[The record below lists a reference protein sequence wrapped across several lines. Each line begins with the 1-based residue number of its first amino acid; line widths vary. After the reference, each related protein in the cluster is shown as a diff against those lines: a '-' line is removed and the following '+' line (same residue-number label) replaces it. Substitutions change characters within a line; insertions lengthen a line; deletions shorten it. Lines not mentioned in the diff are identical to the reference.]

1 MMSPLR
7 EIQKKY
13 CSRAMFTAIG
23 LGGLFFL
30 VGFTDLMK
38 GLILGT
44 LFSSINFVLIG
55 ETLPLRMNKGKAKI
69 FMAALGSMAF
79 RYLLLA
85 VPIVLALKFEK
96 YHLIATII
104 GVFMVQI
111 MILLDQ
117 VTRKFTRAEKI

>member
-13 CSRAMFTAIG
+13 CSRAMFAAIG
-23 LGGLFFL
+23 MGGLFFL
-30 VGFTDLMK
+30 LGFTDLMK

-55 ETLPLRMNKGKAKI
+55 ETLPQRINKGKAKI
-69 FMAALGSMAF
+69 FLAALGSMAF

-85 VPIVLALKFEK
+85 VPVVLALKYEK
-96 YHLIATII
+96 YNLITAII

-117 VTRKFTRAEKI
+117 VGRKFTRAEKM